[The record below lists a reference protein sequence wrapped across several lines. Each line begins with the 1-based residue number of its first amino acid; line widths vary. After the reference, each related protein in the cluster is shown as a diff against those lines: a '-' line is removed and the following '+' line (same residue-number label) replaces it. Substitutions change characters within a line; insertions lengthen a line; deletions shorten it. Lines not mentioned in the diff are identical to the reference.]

1 MRLNQAKW
9 CTLHKRPLV
18 LSYKPE
24 PDESYCVVC
33 PNHFRVEVF
42 VKGDSFPRWVVTF
55 WKDEKES
62 CIYG

>member
-18 LSYKPE
+18 LTYKPE

-42 VKGDSFPRWVVTF
+42 TAAGYPRWVATF
-55 WKDEKES
+55 YRNGYS
-62 CIYG
+62 SSIYG